1 MIETILFMVVT
12 LIAVTLVYMYVDI
25 ITKYKYRKKHYLE
38 HEIVR
43 YYSLCTGNLT
53 KALIYN
59 TLDES
64 ETFENIK
71 AGEDNNQSVMKNL
84 LLIADE
90 LKKKTDYKKELDA
103 ITEEKLQAI
112 ALTEKMFLEKG
123 IRFRHWRKKVDTNF
137 RWNYWSL

>member
-1 MIETILFMVVT
+1 MIETILLMVVT
-12 LIAVTLVYMYVDI
+12 LIAVALAYMMADI
-25 ITKYKYRKKHYLE
+25 ETKIKYRKKHYLE

-71 AGEDNNQSVMKNL
+71 AGEENNQSVMKNL

-123 IRFRHWRKKVDTNF
+123 IRFRHWRKKADTDY
-137 RWNYWSL
+137 RWNYWGL

>member
-12 LIAVTLVYMYVDI
+12 LLAGALGCMIADI
-25 ITKYKYRKKHYLE
+25 ETKKEYRKKHYLE

-84 LLIADE
+84 
-90 LKKKTDYKKELDA
+90 
-103 ITEEKLQAI
+103 
-112 ALTEKMFLEKG
+112 
-123 IRFRHWRKKVDTNF
+123 
-137 RWNYWSL
+137 